1 MRKAEVYENHILAG
15 TLEETD
21 EGEYIFRYD
30 DLYFADASKR
40 AISLTLPKKKQE
52 YRSPVLFPFFFN
64 MLSEGAN
71 KRIQCLKYKIDEN
84 DHFGLLLAT
93 AYKDTIGTVTIKRKD
108 SI

>member
-15 TLEETD
+15 TLEQTD
-21 EGEYIFRYD
+21 KGEFVFRYD
-30 DLYFADASKR
+30 DLYFADAGKR
-40 AISLTLPKKKQE
+40 AISLTLPKEKQE

-71 KRIQCLKYKIDEN
+71 KRIQCLEYKIDER

-93 AYKDTIGTVTIKRKD
+93 ANRDTIGAVTVKKID
-108 SI
+108 